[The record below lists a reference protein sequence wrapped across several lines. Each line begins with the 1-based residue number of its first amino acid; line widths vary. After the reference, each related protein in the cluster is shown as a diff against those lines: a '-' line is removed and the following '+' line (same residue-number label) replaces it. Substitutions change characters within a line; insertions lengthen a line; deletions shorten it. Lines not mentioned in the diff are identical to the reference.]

1 MSETYPVAPSLLAET
16 VALPLVEP
24 LVIAA
29 FHLSVGK
36 TRSCNNQ

>member
-1 MSETYPVAPSLLAET
+1 MSKTFPVAQPLLAET
-16 VALPLVEP
+16 AVLPLVEP

-36 TRSCNNQ
+36 TRSCNNR